1 MQCPQQCISLTLA
14 HVPYFATF
22 ASGGGLVDPPGD
34 RPLIVVE
41 LREKKR
47 SMRLDGISRMHILF
61 LVLGQHVIS
70 LDQVKGQIFVKIDI
84 FALHAH
90 SCVNM
95 RRSDLKPSP
104 ACSLFNLNKIECC
117 YSIPS
122 QHLKT

>member
-41 LREKKR
+41 LRG
-47 SMRLDGISRMHILF
+47 MRLDGISRMHILF

-84 FALHAH
+84 F
-90 SCVNM
+90 CFT
-95 RRSDLKPSP
+95 RS
-104 ACSLFNLNKIECC
+104 
-117 YSIPS
+117 
-122 QHLKT
+122 